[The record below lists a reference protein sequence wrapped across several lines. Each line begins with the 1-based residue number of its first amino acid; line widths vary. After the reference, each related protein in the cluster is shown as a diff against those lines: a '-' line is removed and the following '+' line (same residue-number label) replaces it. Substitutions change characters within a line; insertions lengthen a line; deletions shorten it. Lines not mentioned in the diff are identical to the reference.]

1 MYSAFWV
8 SNVLARCTPNALC
21 LDSVKKGNL
30 WKKSKKKWNQKFFLL
45 EGTNLLYYNTASDYH
60 KNKAAPKRV
69 IELVYVDRVSAMLP
83 CKHSSGV
90 L

>member
-1 MYSAFWV
+1 M
-8 SNVLARCTPNALC
+8 LARCMPNALC